1 MKNYIHSCCLNE
13 LKWSS
18 VVWPPLKA
26 EVWHFAGTM
35 QAPCS
40 WVNCKLHCTRKY
52 YSAKSA
58 WQLQLGWRWFYKI
71 LNGGVYLVFHRIAES
86 AVKTF
91 PHVCT
96 FLPFLP
102 AFQNEPFEWDSFQ
115 LHLPFLAS
123 PRQDC
128 SLKNKI
134 QWDSTINFQRGV
146 LLGWRIYSIWNHT
159 YISHGQTGLELE
171 PIWSSSYLFLCN

>member
-1 MKNYIHSCCLNE
+1 MNLNDRQSCDHLW
-13 LKWSS
+13 KQ
-18 VVWPPLKA
+18 K
-26 EVWHFAGTM
+26 FGTLL
-35 QAPCS
+35 APCRHLAVELTANS
-40 WVNCKLHCTRKY
+40 TVHGNIIVLNLPGNYSLAEGGFTRYWMVGCISFFIGSQRVLWKL
-52 YSAKSA
+52 
-58 WQLQLGWRWFYKI
+58 
-71 LNGGVYLVFHRIAES
+71 
-86 AVKTF
+86 F